1 MGSIL
6 ITFEILCTVLLSIN
20 WLLITL
26 IKDDVDNLY
35 EFIFKEM
42 EHFKY
47 DVNGTWNDMMNFQSK
62 MPFSRMRRSNYFKA
76 ERCNCAK
83 EMIRCP
89 EGPRG
94 PPGEPEN
101 GENGVD
107 GKPGIPGFFLDDISD
122 EEDCILCPP
131 GPPGLPG
138 NTGMP
143 GKTGRPGLPG
153 IPGKN
158 GQPGL
163 PGLPGPMG
171 ECGAPGATGKPGLPG
186 RSGKNYI
193 VSKYTKP
200 ELSSGLSEKTTPSN
214 ELGMTDES
222 RYQNS
227 PKVLDKE
234 KIQNQFEK
242 HGQVVISNP
251 ETEKSEKPENILI
264 NPLTKHGQIYYK
276 GENDN
281 KKRNETRRLITERQ
295 LKRLSEWIEQWRIV
309 SNQSVH

>member
-1 MGSIL
+1 MKRSL
-6 ITFEILCTVLLSIN
+6 FALSS
-20 WLLITL
+20 
-26 IKDDVDNLY
+26 
-35 EFIFKEM
+35 
-42 EHFKY
+42 Y

-62 MPFSRMRRSNYFKA
+62 MPFSRMRRSNYFEA

-193 VSKYTKP
+193 VSKYMKP

-222 RYQNS
+222 GYQNS

-242 HGQVVISNP
+242 HGQSGMEGNVSSNITVHLSMPFSCSSQYHSELQVVILNP
-251 ETEKSEKPENILI
+251 EAEKSKKPENILI
-264 NPLTKHGQIYYK
+264 NPLMKHGFK